1 METHRRALRHHKAK
15 KIASK
20 SCGQVNAPPAESVK
34 GNLPDVPSVAHETQ
48 EELQKLRLMW
58 MCAGRPLDGHDLTF
72 ETLRRLPANVLHV
85 SYFPVSFLAYVT
97 FRAALG
103 HI

>member
-1 METHRRALRHHKAK
+1 MSSKASVTGSSAEYIKAK

-48 EELQKLRLMW
+48 EELQKLLMW
-58 MCAGRPLDGHDLTF
+58 MCTGRPVKTG
-72 ETLRRLPANVLHV
+72 
-85 SYFPVSFLAYVT
+85 VT
-97 FRAALG
+97 HRTG
-103 HI
+103 SVQ